1 MALNDF
7 DLLNPQKDDEL
18 TPEDLAL
25 LAAHAPEPVVVE
37 GGPATAIAPVDGL
50 AKLRELVAARSQPAP
65 GPSEE
70 QRYMSE
76 HQPQAG
82 WKNVM
87 GAVGSAI
94 AESTG
99 TKGALDSFHRRNAE
113 AKQRYQEGLEAARG
127 IDLGKRPIDAGT
139 AELLVLGGMSPESAA
154 QLAQSSQALPLA
166 RSGMGQLAARYRQ
179 QDLTDAQKA
188 AERELKPELEETRQ
202 MNRLELEGVKQTGR
216 KELKSMPKPGG
227 GGGGGG
233 GGMTPE
239 ERQSALAG
247 VFAAQTNIPKA
258 QVASYLAGNREGMD
272 PSVIERLQ
280 NAEGNWKLMDN
291 KHRQTALTAAF
302 GREGTNVDTVWR
314 ANESKKSDPKAL
326 LALKN
331 EIDDKVD
338 DLKAARAAWAKM
350 SPEAKQAM
358 AKYGGAQGTLS
369 KMIKDMSM
377 SEQDRMYASEIQNL
391 ANALIKAQ
399 SGAAVS
405 EGEWGRLAS
414 RMGFAEGQFDVMNSP
429 ATIDNWL
436 KRMSDAAVRLKQN
449 AVSVYGDG
457 LGSLFKKGA
466 P

>member
-1 MALNDF
+1 MPGRNYS
-7 DLLNPQKDDEL
+7 LLDEEL
-18 TPEDLAL
+18 ELQGLAQLAL
-25 LAAHAPEPVVVE
+25 PAAPEERTVPPS
-37 GGPATAIAPVDGL
+37 PAEGL
-50 AKLRELVAARSQPAP
+50 ARLRELVAARTAPAAGP
-65 GPSEE
+65 GAEE
-70 QRYMSE
+70 QRYTSE

-82 WKNVM
+82 WKNVL
-87 GAVGSAI
+87 GAVGAAM

-99 TKGALDSFHRRNAE
+99 SRGALDAFHRRNAE

-127 IDLGKRPIDAGT
+127 IDLGKRPVDAGT
-139 AELLVLGGMSPESAA
+139 AELLVLGGMTPESAA
-154 QLAQSSQALPLA
+154 ELTQSSPALPMV
-166 RSGMGQLAARYRQ
+166 RGGMGQVAARLRQ
-179 QDLTDAQKA
+179 QDLTADQKA
-188 AERELKPELEETRQ
+188 AERAQKPELQEDVQNHQ
-202 MNRLELEGVKQTGR
+202 MELERLRQSGR
-216 KELKSMPKPGG
+216 KELKAMPKPGGAGG

-233 GGMTPE
+233 AGMTPE

-258 QVASYLAGNREGMD
+258 QVAAYLAGNRDGLD
-272 PSVIERLQ
+272 PTVIERLQ

-291 KHRQTALTAAF
+291 KHRQTALTAAI
-302 GREGTNVDTVWR
+302 GREGAKVDTVGR
-314 ANESKKSDPKAL
+314 ANEAKQSGPGAL
-326 LALKN
+326 LALEN
-331 EIDDKVD
+331 EIDEKVG
-338 DLKAARAAWAKM
+338 DLKAARAAWANM

-358 AKYGGAQGTLS
+358 AKYGGSQGTLS

-436 KRMSDAAVRLKQN
+436 KRMSEAAVRLKQN

-457 LGSLFKKGA
+457 LGNLFPKKGA

>member
-1 MALNDF
+1 MPGRNYS
-7 DLLNPQKDDEL
+7 LLEDEL
-18 TPEDLAL
+18 ALPGLAELSAVPALPEDEGLPPS
-25 LAAHAPEPVVVE
+25 PE
-37 GGPATAIAPVDGL
+37 DGL
-50 AKLRELVAARSQPAP
+50 ARLRELVAARQQPQDNQA
-65 GPSEE
+65 E
-70 QRYMSE
+70 QRYLAE

-99 TKGALDSFHRRNAE
+99 TKGALDSFHRRNAD
-113 AKQRYQEGLEAARG
+113 AQRRYQEGLEAARG
-127 IDLGKRPIDAGT
+127 MDLGKRPIDAGT

-154 QLAQSSQALPLA
+154 ELSQSSQALPLA

-188 AERELKPELEETRQ
+188 ADRELKPELEEARQ

-216 KELKSMPKPGG
+216 KELKAMPKPGSG

-258 QVASYLAGNREGMD
+258 QVAAYLAGNREGMD
-272 PSVIERLQ
+272 PAIIERLQ

-302 GREGTNVDTVWR
+302 GREGSNVDTVWR

-331 EIDDKVD
+331 EIDDKVS

-350 SPEAKQAM
+350 SPEARQAM

-449 AVSVYGDG
+449 AVAVYGDG
-457 LGSLFKKGA
+457 LGSLFAKGA